1 MATAVVPATTMMVM
15 MEMRELMEMMEMMEV
30 NRPNEHGRAAIGP
43 PWAEGGFVK
52 GGR

>member
-1 MATAVVPATTMMVM
+1 MMMATAVVPSTTMMVM
-15 MEMRELMEMMEMMEV
+15 MEMRERMEMMEV
-30 NRPNEHGRAAIGP
+30 SRPDEHGRAAIGP